1 MSLRRKFLKAR
12 KYTEGDDYFLMRSGH
27 EKQKQ
32 NMLRNAKC
40 GVTNQTH
47 LHPKHYSFINI
58 KGYIRLQLQNQSD
71 LEVKSECDAIVR

>member
-1 MSLRRKFLKAR
+1 MSLRRKLLKAR

-47 LHPKHYSFINI
+47 LYPKHYTSINT
-58 KGYIRLQLQNQSD
+58 KGYIRLQLQNQSGGQ
-71 LEVKSECDAIVR
+71 I